1 MLPVRVQQSH
11 AVIFY
16 WLSSKLLAMAM
27 AEEFSEAASD
37 LHEITIRLDNY
48 DDIFSDFD
56 PRPFQSRELSDD
68 FLKEIRRRYLEDK
81 RGRFEVRFTMPSS
94 ERDLKE
100 EALIKKRLREHF
112 ASMAAREDDMVSS
125 IRTRGYIYIV
135 IGAIVLVAD
144 VFALFA
150 LNESSVFYKILSV
163 LLVPAGWYGMFTGI
177 GKVLDEPSEAVERKS
192 LNERFEKAN
201 YIFMSDELE

>member
-1 MLPVRVQQSH
+1 
-11 AVIFY
+11 
-16 WLSSKLLAMAM
+16 MAN
-27 AEEFSEAASD
+27 AEADIDDGASD
-37 LHEITIRLDNY
+37 LREITIQLDNY

-56 PRPFQSRELSDD
+56 PRPYHSRELSDD
-68 FLKEIRRRYLEDK
+68 FVKEIRRRYLEDK

-112 ASMAAREDDMVSS
+112 ASMTAREEDTVSS

-144 VFALFA
+144 VFALFV

-163 LLVPAGWYGMFTGI
+163 LLVPAGWYGMFEGM
-177 GKVLDEPSEAVERKS
+177 GKVIDQPNEALERKS
-192 LNERFEKAN
+192 VYEKFEKAN
-201 YIFMSDELE
+201 YIFMSDEME

>member
-1 MLPVRVQQSH
+1 
-11 AVIFY
+11 
-16 WLSSKLLAMAM
+16 MAD
-27 AEEFSEAASD
+27 EIPEGASD
-37 LHEITIRLDNY
+37 LREITIQLDNY

-56 PRPFQSRELSDD
+56 PRPFQLRELSDD
-68 FLKEIRRRYLEDK
+68 FLKEIRKRYLEDK
-81 RGRFEVRFTMPSS
+81 RGRFELRFTIPSS

-100 EALIKKRLREHF
+100 EAFIKKRLREHF
-112 ASMAAREDDMVSS
+112 ASMAAREDDVVSS

-177 GKVLDEPSEAVERKS
+177 GKVLDEPAEAVERKS

-201 YIFMSDELE
+201 FIFMSDEME